1 MKTGILCAMD
11 CEMDLIRQDV
21 VGASSTCI
29 AGREFLQGTLYGKEV
44 VVAISHIG
52 KVAAALTA
60 TLMIQC
66 FEVDRVLFSGVA
78 GGIDPS
84 LHVGDAVIGDYS
96 VQHDFKLPE
105 CWGEPFRI
113 PMLELSYIPSDTEL
127 TRLAKEAVEDYFAGE
142 FSTDIPETYRKTFGI
157 HSPKALCATIA
168 SGDEFICTAERNR
181 WLYEH
186 VKNAGCA
193 EMEGAAVA
201 QVCTE
206 FQVPFTIVR
215 VISDAANDDA
225 SVDYDQFVEH
235 AAKYFTRGTV
245 KAFLN
250 RC

>member
-113 PMLELSYIPSDTEL
+113 PMLELWYIPSNAGL

-142 FSTDIPETYRKTFGI
+142 FF
-157 HSPKALCATIA
+157 
-168 SGDEFICTAERNR
+168 
-181 WLYEH
+181 
-186 VKNAGCA
+186 
-193 EMEGAAVA
+193 
-201 QVCTE
+201 
-206 FQVPFTIVR
+206 
-215 VISDAANDDA
+215 
-225 SVDYDQFVEH
+225 
-235 AAKYFTRGTV
+235 
-245 KAFLN
+245 
-250 RC
+250 